1 MLNKLFTTDIIG
13 GWVTKLI
20 ELIEKNDGTHYLK
33 GIELK
38 RKNNR
43 EVRHNVYVSEMRDI
57 HAIKVDLIKTLVNN
71 FKERFITDI
80 YFQNLNMLLN
90 NK

>member
-1 MLNKLFTTDIIG
+1 MLTKLFTTDIIG

-20 ELIEKNDGTHYLK
+20 ELIEKNSGTHYLK

-43 EVRHNVYVSEMRDI
+43 VVRHNVYISEMRDI
-57 HAIKVDLIKTLVNN
+57 SAIKVDLIKTLVHN

-90 NK
+90 